1 MIGKNSYQEFIVAGQ
16 LEASQLGVLHHRVE
30 ALRANGCVFQLK
42 YFTSNAIAWQRSFQL
57 MWNLEG
63 MKDWVLLQGTFQ
75 VATYQ
80 KKCVISH

>member
-16 LEASQLGVLHHRVE
+16 LEASQLGVPHHRVE

-57 MWNLEG
+57 M
-63 MKDWVLLQGTFQ
+63 
-75 VATYQ
+75 
-80 KKCVISH
+80 